1 MVHQVLTSGSYN
13 KSLHS
18 DVDSLKSSVKQ
29 GDSSFD
35 IMSNSDKSNSNAPDA
50 SGLHMKL
57 MISSTS
63 ATAAQADRDYLK
75 CRKMEKIM

>member
-1 MVHQVLTSGSYN
+1 MHQVLTSGSYN

-18 DVDSLKSSVKQ
+18 DADSLKSSVKQ

-57 MISSTS
+57 MISSSS
-63 ATAAQADRDYLK
+63 AAA
-75 CRKMEKIM
+75 